1 MGEVSSRMPVRRLVA
16 AADMAA
22 GTADP
27 EMEPRRTYLEALLAA
42 KRTWGDGPYVGEVGT
57 GVIRPGA

>member
-1 MGEVSSRMPVRRLVA
+1 MPVRRLVA
-16 AADMAA
+16 AANMAA

-42 KRTWGDGPYVGEVGT
+42 KRTWGDGHYGGEVGT
-57 GVIRPGA
+57 GVVRPGA